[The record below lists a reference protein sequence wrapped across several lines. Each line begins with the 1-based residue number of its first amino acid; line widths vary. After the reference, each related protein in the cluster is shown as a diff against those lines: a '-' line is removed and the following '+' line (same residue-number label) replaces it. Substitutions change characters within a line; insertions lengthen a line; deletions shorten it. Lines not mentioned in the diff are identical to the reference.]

1 MPPLALHTAIAKDI
15 ADRLKL
21 AALDEERGSL
31 YLGATAPDIRAITHW
46 ERSRTHFFDLDCFD
60 EQSGVSALFAE
71 YPTLANPGDLSP
83 QTRAFVAG
91 YLTHLVTDETWITTV
106 YRPHFGERSPLGGD
120 IRANI
125 MDRALQ
131 FSLDAERR
139 RDRHLMLHV
148 LDAVT
153 RTDMVLDIDLIDA
166 DTLRRW
172 RDVIAEIVQNEPNWE
187 RFRQAAKRHLKID
200 ADGDGVEDLMASLP
214 DLVDETLTY
223 LTSERVE
230 AFMDDSLR
238 GSLDAVRDFREN
250 GDTAVRRYNEE
261 IDGMT
266 SAAAK
271 MPLEVSRD
279 EIEQARSQVDQS
291 LVEALTIAADRIRA
305 FYEPGTTAI
314 YPSTVLMSVIPA
326 RVAGVQEVIM
336 ATPGTASGEVAPL
349 KLVAADIAGVDR
361 VFRAG
366 GVQGIAAMA
375 YGTETIPK
383 VDKICGPGNIFVTL
397 AKKRLLG
404 EVGIDGIFGPSETVV
419 IADEHADTSLV
430 AADLLAGAE
439 HDELA
444 TAVLLTDSPQLAESV
459 SRLID
464 ADVAALERSNVA
476 LTSLDARGG
485 AVIVDSVEQAI
496 DLANEFA
503 PEHLCL
509 RLRDADAAMQR
520 VRSAGCVFVGAR
532 SVESIGDYTAG
543 PSHVMPTGGSA
554 AYASPLGVQDF
565 LKVMSVV
572 RLDQDTVNTI
582 GPAAAAIAR
591 AEGLT
596 GHARAVEG
604 RLPRERS

>member
-1 MPPLALHTAIAKDI
+1 VRGAREARKTLLC
-15 ADRLKL
+15 RRSL
-21 AALDEERGSL
+21 EEGQLPEAVREVTRRVFGS
-31 YLGATAPDIRAITHW
+31 
-46 ERSRTHFFDLDCFD
+46 E
-60 EQSGVSALFAE
+60 
-71 YPTLANPGDLSP
+71 
-83 QTRAFVAG
+83 
-91 YLTHLVTDETWITTV
+91 
-106 YRPHFGERSPLGGD
+106 
-120 IRANI
+120 
-125 MDRALQ
+125 
-131 FSLDAERR
+131 LDAAEVVERI
-139 RDRHLMLHV
+139 L
-148 LDAVT
+148 
-153 RTDMVLDIDLIDA
+153 
-166 DTLRRW
+166 
-172 RDVIAEIVQNEPNWE
+172 RDV
-187 RFRQAAKRHLKID
+187 
-200 ADGDGVEDLMASLP
+200 
-214 DLVDETLTY
+214 
-223 LTSERVE
+223 
-230 AFMDDSLR
+230 
-238 GSLDAVRDFREN
+238 RDN
-250 GDTAVRRYNEE
+250 GDAAVRRYNQK
-261 IDGMT
+261 IDGMRDEA
-266 SAAAK
+266 SQL
-271 MPLEVSRD
+271 PLEVSRE
-279 EIEQARSQVDQS
+279 EIERVRSSVDGP
-291 LVEALTIAADRIRA
+291 LVDALRLAAVRIRSFHEQQLSHSPRA
-305 FYEPGTTAI
+305 FQDGTVGQVVRPISRVGFYVPGTIAI

-326 RVAGVQEVIM
+326 RVAGVSEVIM
-336 ATPGTASGEVAPL
+336 MTPGTASGEVAPL

-404 EVGIDGIFGPSETVV
+404 EVGIDGIFGPSETLV
-419 IADEHADTSLV
+419 IADEHADASLV

-444 TAVLLTDSPQLAESV
+444 SAVLITDSLQLAESV

-464 ADVAALERSNVA
+464 ADVAALDRSTVA
-476 LTSLDARGG
+476 MASLEARGG
-485 AVIVDSVEQAI
+485 AVIVDSAEQAI

-509 RLRDADAAMQR
+509 HLRDADAAMQR
-520 VRSAGCVFVGAR
+520 VKSAGCVFVGAR

-596 GHARAVEG
+596 GHARAVES
-604 RLPRERS
+604 RLRRERS